1 MIRNIIFMMT
11 IIFLLCHLSASESL
25 AQMNVKRQI
34 KKGNLFYDK
43 KQYEQ
48 ALKEYNQ
55 ALSADSE
62 SLIVNYNMG
71 TALYKLEDYEI
82 AKDHFRHGITS
93 QDKQLAQ
100 KSFYNLANTQY
111 YLGISK
117 EDSSLPDAI
126 RLLEESLRYY
136 ENAIMIDNKDEDAK
150 YNYEFVKK
158 EIDRLKEKLQNQQ
171 QKKDDNFK
179 QDRQEKDKQPG
190 AQDDESGDDKQKADK
205 GDSVQS
211 DDNTAYNADQQQN
224 DSPDKEQGHI
234 ALGADKA
241 SDTQAPDMT
250 GQTGMP
256 DISYIDAK
264 TLLDTYLRHEES
276 GAMYSEKL
284 QMQYKEI
291 PVDKDW

>member
-11 IIFLLCHLSASESL
+11 VIFLLCHLSASESL

-150 YNYEFVKK
+150 YNYDNALIQLSKLKITASFDGVITGLQYYTEGIKVASGSEMVHLMNYKKLTMDVKLPGK
-158 EIDRLKEKLQNQQ
+158 YLGLIKNNKKARVMNYTLPDEIFYGNI
-171 QKKDDNFK
+171 
-179 QDRQEKDKQPG
+179 
-190 AQDDESGDDKQKADK
+190 
-205 GDSVQS
+205 
-211 DDNTAYNADQQQN
+211 Y
-224 DSPDKEQGHI
+224 
-234 ALGADKA
+234 
-241 SDTQAPDMT
+241 
-250 GQTGMP
+250 
-256 DISYIDAK
+256 YINK
-264 TLLDTYLRHEES
+264 ILI
-276 GAMYSEKL
+276 K
-284 QMQYKEI
+284 
-291 PVDKDW
+291 